1 MVAATAVEA
10 APFIPALSPAEALQA
25 FRVEPGLR
33 VELVAA
39 EPLVVDPVAFAFDDH
54 GRLFVVESRGYPGEV
69 KKDQSQSDAPA
80 STLGRIA
87 LLEDRDGDGR
97 FETRTEFATGLTFP
111 NGILPWR
118 GGVFVT
124 CAPDIYFLKDNDGD
138 GVADERSVVLTGFS
152 TSRTT
157 QIRVSHPT
165 LGLEGKVYVTSGL
178 NGGKVIAPLHP
189 ERPAVTFTPADG
201 RFDPATLVFE
211 TTGGRAQFG
220 LSIDD
225 FGRRFICSNRHPV
238 MQVVLEPWHLRRN
251 PHLAFAET
259 VQNVSRVEAEAVV
272 WPISRAS
279 VTAEFIPSLMT
290 KPHNG
295 TFTAASGVLEFGG
308 TGLGEQFVGSV
319 FICESAQNL
328 VQRQVLRPA
337 GASFR
342 AEPARVGLEFL
353 ASTDVWFRPVSLGEG
368 PDGALYLADMYR
380 REIDHPAYVP
390 EESRGQ
396 LDFLSGSD
404 RGRIYRVI
412 REAAVPRRRVR
423 VGSSAAELVRDLES
437 PDRWWRERAQRLLV
451 ERADPASVPLVEQ
464 VARAAT
470 QPAARSRALWTLAGL
485 ERLSPALLLAA
496 FADSAAPVRE
506 QAVLLAASRIASSP
520 ELAGALIRSA
530 ADADARVRF
539 CAALALGS
547 WPDQRALAPLA
558 AVAAQDGEDRWARA
572 AVLSGVGGRLE
583 AFRAA
588 FAAQHAMGS
597 AAAIAPVM
605 EDLGRICGAGASTAE
620 RARFLAET
628 LGAPEEAPWR
638 VPAVL
643 GLAEGLRTRGE
654 FKNKPA
660 GAALTALTTG
670 AATGTAAG
678 ASLEAFFR
686 RAAAV
691 AASEAAPLAQRT
703 RAVALLGHTEYS
715 QGAATFGPLLESRQA
730 PELQLQVVRAL
741 ERIGEARGA
750 ELLVEPKSWNSYT
763 PPVREAAIAALVSK
777 PPMLQVLFAAIRRG
791 DVRAPEISSV
801 RRTQLLQHAN
811 AGLRAEATALFQ
823 SLEGGDRMA
832 IYREYREL
840 LKQPGPPNAAAG
852 AAAYERACS
861 ACHTFRGAGGK
872 VGPDL
877 TGVRNQPADALLL
890 HILVPNYEVA
900 PAYQAVTATTQ
911 DGRTIS
917 GWLVAE
923 TEAGLTLRTAAGPEE
938 TVLRKSL
945 ASLTAS
951 GVSLMPD
958 GLELTMTKAEL
969 LALIAY
975 LKSEA
980 N

>member
-1 MVAATAVEA
+1 MKPLHPVAGVGRSVRCLAAAAGGLMVAATAVEA

-660 GAALTALTTG
+660 GA
-670 AATGTAAG
+670 
-678 ASLEAFFR
+678 
-686 RAAAV
+686 
-691 AASEAAPLAQRT
+691 
-703 RAVALLGHTEYS
+703 
-715 QGAATFGPLLESRQA
+715 
-730 PELQLQVVRAL
+730 
-741 ERIGEARGA
+741 
-750 ELLVEPKSWNSYT
+750 
-763 PPVREAAIAALVSK
+763 
-777 PPMLQVLFAAIRRG
+777 
-791 DVRAPEISSV
+791 
-801 RRTQLLQHAN
+801 
-811 AGLRAEATALFQ
+811 
-823 SLEGGDRMA
+823 
-832 IYREYREL
+832 
-840 LKQPGPPNAAAG
+840 
-852 AAAYERACS
+852 
-861 ACHTFRGAGGK
+861 
-872 VGPDL
+872 
-877 TGVRNQPADALLL
+877 
-890 HILVPNYEVA
+890 
-900 PAYQAVTATTQ
+900 
-911 DGRTIS
+911 
-917 GWLVAE
+917 
-923 TEAGLTLRTAAGPEE
+923 
-938 TVLRKSL
+938 
-945 ASLTAS
+945 
-951 GVSLMPD
+951 
-958 GLELTMTKAEL
+958 
-969 LALIAY
+969 
-975 LKSEA
+975 
-980 N
+980 